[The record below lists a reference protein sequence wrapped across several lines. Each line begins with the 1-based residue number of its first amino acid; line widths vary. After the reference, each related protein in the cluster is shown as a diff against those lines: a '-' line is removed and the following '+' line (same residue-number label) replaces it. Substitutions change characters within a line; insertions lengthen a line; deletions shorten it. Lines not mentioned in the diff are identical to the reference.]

1 MPGPNKAD
9 LLNSRSVALWNNT
22 GENYP
27 RPRPAVNPVLC
38 QAQRANYNSFNMN
51 KLEGLDFFLS
61 PFTWHINC
69 FSLCFRKAEMAKLAK
84 RILLIDPDGR
94 VRKELASFLKS
105 EDYEVEMGRSFSE
118 AIKKISQGNYGCL
131 ILDVDL
137 PEMRGYEAVSILKNL
152 DPKLKIIMTA
162 GKNTKRLEAK
172 VREQD
177 IFFYFIKSFGKD
189 ELKLAVRNALS
200 Q

>member
-1 MPGPNKAD
+1 M
-9 LLNSRSVALWNNT
+9 
-22 GENYP
+22 
-27 RPRPAVNPVLC
+27 
-38 QAQRANYNSFNMN
+38 
-51 KLEGLDFFLS
+51 
-61 PFTWHINC
+61 
-69 FSLCFRKAEMAKLAK
+69 AELAK

-94 VRKELASFLKS
+94 VRKELAFFLKS
-105 EDYEVEMGRSFSE
+105 EDYEVETGRSFSE

-152 DPKLKIIMTA
+152 DPKLKIIMTT

-189 ELKLAVRNALS
+189 ELKLAIRNALS